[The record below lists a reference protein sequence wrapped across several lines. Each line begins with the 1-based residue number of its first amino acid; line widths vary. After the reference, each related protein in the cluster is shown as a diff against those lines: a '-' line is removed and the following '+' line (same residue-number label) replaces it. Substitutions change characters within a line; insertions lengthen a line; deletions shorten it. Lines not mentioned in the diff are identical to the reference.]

1 MDSMITLTLC
11 VPLAACPPVQPNAR
25 VASYSWHAKIQILVC
40 SASRRAAFLLC
51 LAVCGFPLWAQSQTP
66 PSPSSTSLL
75 ARYGFADE
83 DAGYLLFDLSNGK
96 ALDTHQPLVA
106 RIPASTAKVVTT
118 VAALQIL
125 GADYRFT
132 TTLLTTGELRNGVL
146 TGSVYLRG
154 GGDPTLSTDDLR
166 EFVIALQKTGVKR
179 VSGEFIFDESFL
191 PTTPAIDSA
200 QPLAVS
206 YNPGLSALSVNY
218 NRIVVRW
225 RHQPNAPAF
234 TATILSPADGG
245 AVPVKDITVGNLSTT
260 LDRRI
265 KFVPNGTTLD
275 RWLLSPTLPP
285 HGEIDLPVKKDP
297 GRLTALLFRTM
308 CQQRGITLPL
318 PQSGVAP
325 SHAHSVQEIRSA
337 PLPEVITQVLRYSN
351 NLSAELIGQTATR
364 TLLGE
369 TVQLTTSAATISN
382 WHQKALPGTDW
393 RTFRSLNH
401 SGLSSLSR
409 HSPQQLAD
417 ILRYAS
423 TIHPVRVKFAD
434 LLSPPHWSKE
444 TEPIRSMV
452 RAKSGTMSYA
462 DGLIGYLTTAKGRQ
476 LGFVILL
483 TDFSRRAA
491 FDATFDVRIAET
503 PPDARA
509 WTDRAKAF
517 EQALVTRWVT
527 QY

>member
-1 MDSMITLTLC
+1 MI
-11 VPLAACPPVQPNAR
+11 
-25 VASYSWHAKIQILVC
+25 SK
-40 SASRRAAFLLC
+40 SAAAFFLY
-51 LAVCGFPLWAQSQTP
+51 LAVLGFPLWAQSQTP

-96 ALDTHQPLVA
+96 ALATHQPLIA

-118 VAALQIL
+118 ITALQIL

-132 TTLLTTGELRNGVL
+132 TTLLTTGEIRNGVL
-146 TGSVYLRG
+146 TGAVYLRG

-166 EFVIALQKTGVKR
+166 EFVVALQKTGVKR
-179 VSGEFIFDESFL
+179 VSGEFVFDESFL

-206 YNPGLSALSVNY
+206 YNPAISALSVNY
-218 NRIVVRW
+218 NRILLRW
-225 RHQPNAPAF
+225 NHKPNTSAF
-234 TATILSPADGG
+234 SSAIVSPADGG
-245 AVPVKDITVGNLSTT
+245 PVPVKDITVGSLSAT

-265 KFVPNGTTLD
+265 KFVPDGATLD

-285 HGEIDLPVKKDP
+285 RGEIDLPVKKDP
-297 GRLTALLFRTM
+297 GRLAALLFRTM
-308 CQQRGITLPL
+308 CQQRGMTLPL
-318 PQSGVAP
+318 PQPGVAP
-325 SHAHSVQEIRSA
+325 GHAHPVQEIRSA
-337 PLPEVITQVLRYSN
+337 SLPEIISQVLRYSN

-364 TLLGE
+364 ALLGE
-369 TVQLTTSAATISN
+369 AVQLKTSAATISN
-382 WHQKALPGTDW
+382 WYQKTLPGIDW
-393 RTFRSLNH
+393 RDFRSLNH

-417 ILRYAS
+417 ILRYAWTYRS
-423 TIHPVRVKFAD
+423 GGVKFAD
-434 LLSPPHWSKE
+434 LLSPPHWGKE
-444 TEPIRSMV
+444 SEPIRSMV

-462 DGLIGYLTTAKGRQ
+462 DGLIGYLTTAKGQQ

-491 FDATFDVRIAET
+491 FDATFDVRIVET
-503 PPDARA
+503 PPEARA